1 MGIPVLLVSTAT
13 RWFGTARMPRAFAH
27 AGFDVALSDV
37 RERLISIGMVPET
50 GTPRELATNIRTEVA
65 RWGPI
70 VKAAGIAPQ

>member
-1 MGIPVLLVSTAT
+1 MGLDLRVRRNGEGHGAVCGDPLNHQLV
-13 RWFGTARMPRAFAH
+13 RL
-27 AGFDVALSDV
+27 VALPDL